1 MKFFYILK
9 KFVGI
14 FVNKYRLFSFQY
26 NWRLKN
32 PHNETVVMNLF
43 PINLVRVGKF
53 SYGPLI
59 VYSWNTENE
68 SLTIGDFCSIASGV
82 KFILG
87 GNHRMNYI
95 STFPFKHLLF
105 EEKEAYSNGGIIL
118 EDDVWLGSDVTI
130 LSGVKLG
137 KGCVV
142 AAGSVVAKSF
152 PEYSIIGGVPAKVI
166 GKRFS
171 DEIINLVKEID
182 YSKLE
187 KKDISENLDFF
198 YSDVEEMNKID
209 LENRFTKLLEK

>member
-26 NWRLKN
+26 NWRLRN

-95 STFPFKHLLF
+95 STFPFKYLLF

-187 KKDISENLDFF
+187 KKDINENLDFF